1 MDEPMIAELSNP
13 QSLREI
19 RNELIGNDKRVLFNR
34 GLIETVVP
42 LINESDQEMTY
53 ECLVI
58 LNSFLIDFPDA
69 IDVFNCL
76 ASQIKESVQ
85 TILEKCDFKV

>member
-1 MDEPMIAELSNP
+1 MRLNHHRSKKRDLGLEI
-13 QSLREI
+13 LRKV
-19 RNELIGNDKRVLFNR
+19 GC
-34 GLIETVVP
+34 IEGAAGQGGQRAH
-42 LINESDQEMTY
+42 ESDQEMTY